1 MEGLNEF
8 TRQCRNSEDL
18 RSRKL
23 IDAAAAQ
30 LIERLSSVLGLLPP
44 QICAFKSFE
53 LAIYI
58 EQAVNICW
66 MLNCS
71 EEKSIT
77 NENHGVFG
85 KIVSNEVSKG
95 SHQKKLEKSGQAD
108 RLGRPAPP
116 SPEAVRKM

>member
-8 TRQCRNSEDL
+8 TRKCCNSEDL

-23 IDAAAAQ
+23 IDAAAQ
-30 LIERLSSVLGLLPP
+30 LIERLSSELVLLPP
-44 QICAFKSFE
+44 QICAFKSFQ
-53 LAIYI
+53 LDIYI

-85 KIVSNEVSKG
+85 KIVSNEVSK
-95 SHQKKLEKSGQAD
+95 
-108 RLGRPAPP
+108 
-116 SPEAVRKM
+116 